1 MGLDLNSIETYHR
14 SLGEEP
20 HGCYQAVVH
29 YLDRIEARRNLNAF
43 LEVYAEEALARARV
57 LDEKRRSG
65 APLGRLHGVVIALK
79 DVISYRGHQLTAGS
93 KILANFR
100 AIYHAT
106 VVEKL
111 LAEEAIIIGRN
122 NCDEFAMGS
131 TNENSAYGEVLNAR
145 DATRVPGGSSG
156 GSAVAVQ
163 AGLCM
168 ASLGSDTGGSVRQ
181 PADFCG
187 ILGLKPSYGRVSRY
201 GLVAYA
207 SSFDQIG
214 IFGLTVPDVARVLEV
229 IAGPDA
235 FDSTVAS
242 GAGLPLANKNPVGPG
257 SPAEA
262 SLSVE
267 AGSPVEASLT
277 PETGSPTEA
286 GLSVGAGPLIWEEE
300 KNRKYRIAYFKEAL
314 SHPGLDPE
322 IRVAIQQRLEQW
334 RSAGHIVEAVDF
346 ELLDYIV
353 PAYYILTT
361 AEASSNLSR
370 FDGVR
375 FGYRAGGDGLELTEF
390 YKRTRS
396 EGFGREV
403 KRRILLGTFVLSA
416 GYYEAYFTKA
426 QQVRRKLVDH
436 TNLLFKDFDILI
448 LPTAPSTAFRIGEK
462 MNDPIAMYLADIYT
476 VYANLTGIP
485 GISLPLFTHTN
496 GMPFGI
502 QAMTSRFNEL
512 TLLQF
517 SHLMMQQ

>member
-1 MGLDLNSIETYHR
+1 MGLDLHSIEAYHR

-20 HGCYQAVVH
+20 DGCSKAVVH
-29 YLDRIEARRNLNAF
+29 YLDRIEAHRNLNAF
-43 LEVYAEEALARARV
+43 LEVYAEEALARARM

-65 APLGRLHGVVIALK
+65 APPGKLHGVVISLK
-79 DVISYRGHQLTAGS
+79 DVISYKDHHLSAGS
-93 KILANFR
+93 KILSDFT
-100 AIYHAT
+100 AIYDAT

-131 TNENSAYGEVLNAR
+131 TNENSAYGKVLNAR
-145 DATRVPGGSSG
+145 DLTRVPGGSSG

-168 ASLGSDTGGSVRQ
+168 VSLGSDTGGSVRQ

-187 ILGLKPSYGRVSRY
+187 ILGLKPTYGRVSRY
-201 GLVAYA
+201 GLIAYA

-214 IFGLTVPDVARVLEV
+214 IFGSTVPDVARVLEV
-229 IAGPDA
+229 IAGPDE
-235 FDSTVAS
+235 FDSTVG
-242 GAGLPLANKNPVGPG
+242 GAMAAEDGAAVVENEAVAVKGE
-257 SPAEA
+257 AEA
-262 SLSVE
+262 GRAGEGSLLWKEDPS
-267 AGSPVEASLT
+267 
-277 PETGSPTEA
+277 
-286 GLSVGAGPLIWEEE
+286 
-300 KNRKYRIAYFKEAL
+300 RKYRIAYFKEGL
-314 SHPGLDPE
+314 THPGLDPE
-322 IRVAIQQRLEQW
+322 IRAAIEQRLERW
-334 RSAGHIVEAVDF
+334 RSEGHTVEGVDF
-346 ELLDYIV
+346 ELFDYIV
-353 PAYYILTT
+353 PAYYVLTT

-375 FGYRAGGDGLELTEF
+375 YGHRTGDRELELTEF

-416 GYYEAYFTKA
+416 GYYDAYFTKA
-426 QQVRRKLVDH
+426 QQVRKLLVDH
-436 TNLLFKDFDILI
+436 TNLIFNDFDILV
-448 LPTAPSTAFRIGEK
+448 LPTSPSTAFPIGEK
-462 MNDPIAMYLADIYT
+462 MSDPIAMYLADIYT

-502 QAMTSRFNEL
+502 QAMTSRFKEL
-512 TLLQF
+512 SLLQF